1 MANPS
6 ILFVCKSN
14 CGKSL
19 MAEALARQH
28 ALNAIEVHSAG
39 TNPGASL
46 NSESIAALKEV
57 GADMSQATP
66 KAVAPEVLAR
76 VDRVIILGRE
86 AQLELPADAHGTLE
100 RWVTDEP
107 SSRGIEGMERMRL
120 IRDDIENRVKSL
132 LAQLQ

>member
-1 MANPS
+1 
-6 ILFVCKSN
+6 
-14 CGKSL
+14 
-19 MAEALARQH
+19 
-28 ALNAIEVHSAG
+28 
-39 TNPGASL
+39 
-46 NSESIAALKEV
+46 
-57 GADMSQATP
+57 MSQATP